1 MNNAHRASQ
10 FPAKS
15 LRWHKLVPVGTTIA
29 EGSVDLAPLPL
40 IFVPQGRWVTSDQ
53 LDSGHLLLQDDET
66 DRYTRACWRLQLSS
80 SQQHHMVTRTLIRD
94 RC

>member
-40 IFVPQGRWVTSDQ
+40 IFVPQGRWVTGGQ
-53 LDSGHLLLQDDET
+53 LDSGHLLLQDDQT
-66 DRYTRACWRLQLSS
+66 DRYNSAC
-80 SQQHHMVTRTLIRD
+80 
-94 RC
+94 